1 MSVRVAQ
8 DSACHLM
15 GRRPCTTDVYFGL
28 IRHALAFCQMKQ
40 NIKQQFPA
48 GVVEWDG
55 TRLTGTRHKEAGTKV
70 HSGRFLVGAHRSS
83 SSCAV
88 FFPLPNRETKV
99 SAPGPPET
107 HAEVAPII
115 KSKMV
120 KHKHLAAS
128 DSGTAFKKTW
138 KEMGL
143 EAASARHGRAEFTPL
158 VKLSKANLASDVLQ
172 NITAKK
178 RTSQTKRTVRIIGGD
193 QKCESLANMMKFQ
206 LRRVNLLGKHSK
218 KDNKHHIDGL
228 SAVWLNSQ
236 AAFADVLSALAE
248 YRQAMQDTCSPCQ
261 AYVSTAWLQL
271 QDMQQEPAS

>member
-1 MSVRVAQ
+1 
-8 DSACHLM
+8 
-15 GRRPCTTDVYFGL
+15 
-28 IRHALAFCQMKQ
+28 
-40 NIKQQFPA
+40 
-48 GVVEWDG
+48 
-55 TRLTGTRHKEAGTKV
+55 
-70 HSGRFLVGAHRSS
+70 
-83 SSCAV
+83 
-88 FFPLPNRETKV
+88 
-99 SAPGPPET
+99 
-107 HAEVAPII
+107 
-115 KSKMV
+115 
-120 KHKHLAAS
+120 
-128 DSGTAFKKTW
+128 
-138 KEMGL
+138 MGL

-248 YRQAMQDTCSPCQ
+248 Y
-261 AYVSTAWLQL
+261 
-271 QDMQQEPAS
+271 